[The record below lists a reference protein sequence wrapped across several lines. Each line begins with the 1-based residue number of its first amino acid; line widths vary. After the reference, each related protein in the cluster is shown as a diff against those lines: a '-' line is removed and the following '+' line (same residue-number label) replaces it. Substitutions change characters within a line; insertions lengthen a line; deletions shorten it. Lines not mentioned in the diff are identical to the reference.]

1 MLSGSTDLRKKKRVL
16 SVVQGLRASTQVL
29 LAKQVKV
36 ARLLYDRLGK
46 WNLSSTT
53 SIYIEKK

>member
-1 MLSGSTDLRKKKRVL
+1 MLSGSADLRKKKRVP
-16 SVVQGLRASTQVL
+16 SIQGLRASTQVL

-53 SIYIEKK
+53 SI